1 MNLPTEPWESEG
13 DYAQSHSIWP
23 WKEESTE
30 LITLTVF
37 DTALIKNLLES
48 FRTELPFRYK
58 LLTHLIVHF
67 GFLKFKLLLLHS
79 ALFCMLAF
87 CEYWIILIFGQILEF
102 CIEILLSVNIYDNRR
117 EREKKKNQKARAWFK
132 GILWYLEYILYF
144 EIKCGV
150 IE

>member
-1 MNLPTEPWESEG
+1 M
-13 DYAQSHSIWP
+13 
-23 WKEESTE
+23 
-30 LITLTVF
+30 F

-117 EREKKKNQKARAWFK
+117 EREKKKKTRKPKPGLKEFSDTLNIYYTLKLNV
-132 GILWYLEYILYF
+132 GS
-144 EIKCGV
+144 
-150 IE
+150 